1 MDTMGKGG
9 AMSGLVG
16 TTAALLGLLRRRNLA
31 EADREGLLEV
41 TVVVLERWVKQELER
56 QEQEVNRQVIV
67 VNYI

>member
-1 MDTMGKGG
+1 
-9 AMSGLVG
+9 MSGLVG
-16 TTAALLGLLRRRNLA
+16 TTAALVMLLRRRNLA